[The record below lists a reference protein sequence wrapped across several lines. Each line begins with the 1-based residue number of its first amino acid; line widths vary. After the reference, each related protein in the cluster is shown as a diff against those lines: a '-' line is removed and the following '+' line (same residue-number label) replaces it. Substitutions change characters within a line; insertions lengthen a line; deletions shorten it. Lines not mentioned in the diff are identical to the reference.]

1 MMLLSLTILACSS
14 SADPGNTTADDP
26 AVMGEYA
33 EQDPFARPGKQYI
46 PQLGVYLPVLDDRTM
61 EVKTNEV
68 LYRMKDGSMQFS
80 LNWESDPEG
89 LFQRFVQGIPVG
101 DKLVITNGQTEDW
114 GNNRTAFGTFY
125 GDPRTGI
132 TDEYR
137 VNLWEAGHAKGT
149 FAGVA
154 YFTQA
159 DEAIYAQ
166 AKQRLLALM
175 DAVEHITA
183 AEELEATRAAEQKER
198 REMEARRA
206 AIGTR
211 KRDAE
216 EARLRQ
222 ALTGLALVKLNTTV
236 SNSSFGNSS
245 QTSLERFQL
254 CPSGEGSW
262 TFGSDMLIQAERVN
276 NQGDIS
282 DVGSMTSTT
291 KNRAIGA
298 WDVERYQGRLLLMIY
313 TYDGQEKSWNI
324 TPGENEWSYI
334 VGGKVFHV
342 SKAGGTYGPECR

>member
-1 MMLLSLTILACSS
+1 MMLLSLPMLACSS
-14 SADPGNTTADDP
+14 SADPGNTMADDP
-26 AVMGEYA
+26 AVVGDHG

-68 LYRMKDGSMQFS
+68 LYRMKDGSMVFS
-80 LNWESDPEG
+80 LNWEADPDA
-89 LFQRFVQGIPVG
+89 LFQRFIQGIPVG

-114 GNNRTAFGTFY
+114 GKNRTAFGTFF
-125 GDPRTGI
+125 GDPRTGV

-137 VNLWEAGHAKGT
+137 INIWEAGHVKGT
-149 FAGVA
+149 FIGVA

-159 DEAIYAQ
+159 DEAIYAL
-166 AKQRLLALM
+166 AKERLLALL
-175 DAVEHITA
+175 DGVEHLTA
-183 AEELEATRAAEQKER
+183 AEELEANSAAEQKKR
-198 REMEARRA
+198 REMEARRT

-216 EARLRQ
+216 EARMRQ
-222 ALTGLALVKLNTTV
+222 ALSGLALVKLNTTV

-245 QTSLERFQL
+245 QTTLERFQL

-276 NQGDIS
+276 TQGDIS

-298 WDVERYQGRLLLMIY
+298 WDVERYEGRLFLTIY
-313 TYDGQEKSWNI
+313 TYDDQEMNWNI
-324 TPGENEWSYI
+324 KPGEDAWSYL